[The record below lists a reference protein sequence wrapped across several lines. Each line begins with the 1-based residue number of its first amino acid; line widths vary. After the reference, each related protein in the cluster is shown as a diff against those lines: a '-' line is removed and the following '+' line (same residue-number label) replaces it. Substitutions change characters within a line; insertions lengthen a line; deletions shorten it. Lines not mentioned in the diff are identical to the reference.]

1 MQWFLNFIKTMSVLS
16 VFLAGIWILVPRS
29 STMKSFRFA
38 IGLFVVAG
46 IISCFT
52 SISVN
57 DFETDFL
64 NTENKEYITTANFL
78 DKVSLEYAINKLF
91 TENSIKCKKIEIITD
106 KSSDDSIHITKAVA
120 YLLNDD
126 DYERAARMV
135 LNQTGIPLEL
145 GG

>member
-29 STMKSFRFA
+29 STMRSFRFA

-52 SISVN
+52 SIPVN
-57 DFETDFL
+57 DFESNFL
-64 NTENKEYITTANFL
+64 KSENKEYITTASYL

-91 TENSIKCKKIEIITD
+91 TQNSIKCKKVEIITD
-106 KSSDDSIHITKAVA
+106 KLSDDSIHITKAVA
-120 YLLNDD
+120 YFENDA
-126 DYERAARMV
+126 DYKRAAQMV